1 MIVASD
7 IHLFICTWP
16 MRIKILCECIKQIF
30 WTFTRTYFSVII
42 LRPCW
47 SLIFFLY
54 FPTKLIFSLDDE
66 AWDFSSIIALVM
78 FKSDDKFFWRAEC
91 SLLVCFWSFDEEIK
105 LWVKACRRW
114 ISHWS
119 SYESS
124 SIRTSFM
131 SIVLW

>member
-1 MIVASD
+1 MIISNDSLPGHA
-7 IHLFICTWP
+7 P
-16 MRIKILCECIKQIF
+16 MGIKILCECIKRIF
-30 WTFTRTYFSVII
+30 WIFTRTYFSVII

-47 SLIFFLY
+47 SLIFLY

-66 AWDFSSIIALVM
+66 AWDFSSTIALVM
-78 FKSDDKFFWRAEC
+78 FKSDDKFFWSAEC
-91 SLLVCFWSFDEEIK
+91 NLLVCFWSFDEEIE

-114 ISHWS
+114 ISYWS